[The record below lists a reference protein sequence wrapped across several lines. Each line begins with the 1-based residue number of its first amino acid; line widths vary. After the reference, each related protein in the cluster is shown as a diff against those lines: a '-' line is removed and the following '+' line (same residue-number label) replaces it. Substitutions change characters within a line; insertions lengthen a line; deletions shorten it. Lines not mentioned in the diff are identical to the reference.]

1 MRQKKLTLCI
11 AFLIGLGLHGLKAQ
25 ESINPAGGDA
35 TGSGG
40 SMSYSVGQIFTEY
53 QFSGTDGSVSQGV
66 QQPIELLTLGLEEDL
81 LLIASAKVFPNPTAD
96 KIQLRLELEDIN
108 NLSYQIYDINGKLLQ
123 SEKILQFTTEIQL
136 SQLPTSVYFL
146 KIIRNNNLLKT
157 FRILKN

>member
-11 AFLIGLGLHGLKAQ
+11 TFLIGLGIHGLKAQ
-25 ESINPAGGDA
+25 ESINTAGGDA
-35 TGSGG
+35 NGSGG
-40 SMSYSVGQIFTEY
+40 SMSYSIGQIFIES
-53 QFSGTDGSVSQGV
+53 QSGGADGSVSQGV
-66 QQPIELLTLGLEEDL
+66 QQPIEWLTLGLEEDL
-81 LLIASAKVFPNPTAD
+81 LLIASAKVFPNPTTD

-108 NLSYQIYDINGKLLQ
+108 NLSYQIYDINGKFLQ
-123 SEKILQFTTEIQL
+123 SEEILQFTTEIQL